1 MAVRNKN
8 EPQRR
13 TAYAGAILCR
23 TDEADGDTRQAEL
36 SLSSEEPCRR
46 WFGNEILSH
55 DAGAIDL
62 SRLQEIGVVLF
73 NHDRDRVIGRVL
85 DVRLDETTRKL
96 RAVIQFDEDEESER

>member
-13 TAYAGAILCR
+13 DIYTNAIAVR
-23 TDEADGDTRQAEL
+23 EQEDGGDVRQAEL

-46 WFGNEILSH
+46 WFGTEILSH
-55 DAGAIDL
+55 DAEAVDL

-85 DVRLDETTRKL
+85 DVRLDEVTRKL
-96 RAVIQFDEDEESER
+96 HDPV